1 MTYFKK
7 SGLALL
13 LIPFFFACDDPS
25 ELGLEVDSEN
35 TNVKVSFIDLIL
47 PVSTIYIDS
56 LRTEDQNNILFG
68 SFEDSISGKVSATGY
83 TMYNQDLNSTN
94 DLPDIAD
101 IFHSLS
107 LVLSVSDF
115 KSDDIAVN
123 QSISIHLAKDTL
135 FKEGIYLS
143 NRFTEYDPEPIG
155 ELTFDFNPATDTV
168 LTIPLDSLFGE
179 FLFDRLKRTN
189 FDSASLDSLLLS
201 LYYFDPLVIVPGEN
215 NSSLFSLDLREDT
228 TGIYVNF
235 DDESGVLSTYRFDML
250 VGRGT
255 EAHYTHLS
263 RDIGNSKLSTLMED
277 YDAIDNISRSY
288 LNPLSGVYP
297 KIDLAPLTTFV
308 SENTDI
314 IINRSDLTLPYSNID
329 LGYIEP
335 VDFIY
340 FFFIQDNDKINA
352 TGTLSGNAI
361 DKSLLTEGSYLSS
374 SEQTFIT
381 FNKDEDNLSYS
392 GSTTFF
398 TQIFVDNVLND
409 TDFLTQEMVVM
420 APRTMGLGQTSFIN
434 SEIKLRIYY
443 TSLK

>member
-35 TNVKVSFIDLIL
+35 TNVKVAFIDIIL

-94 DLPDIAD
+94 DLPNIAD
-101 IFHSLS
+101 VFHSLS

-143 NRFTEYDPEPIG
+143 NRFTDYDPEPIG
-155 ELTFDFNPATDTV
+155 ELTFDFNPAIDTV

-189 FDSASLDSLLLS
+189 LDSASLDSLLLS
-201 LYYFDPLVIVPGEN
+201 LYHFDPLVIVPGEN
-215 NSSLFSLDLREDT
+215 NNSLFSLDLREDT

-235 DDESGVLSTYRFDML
+235 DNESGILSTYRFDML
-250 VGRGT
+250 VGRST

-297 KIDLAPLTTFV
+297 KIDLEPLTTFV
-308 SENTDI
+308 SQNTDI

-352 TGTLSGNAI
+352 TGTLTGNAI

-381 FNKDEDNLSYS
+381 FTKDEDNLSYT

-398 TQIFVDNVLND
+398 TQIFVDNVLNG

-434 SEIKLRIYY
+434 NEIKLRIYY